1 MLSTTHTAMPALSS
15 FERKLNKHATT
26 FLIGGL
32 FLSLS
37 VLFYFAFCSLPCD
50 DVTSGLS
57 RADLRDA
64 QNKAFWNRNILAPSR
79 DLVYPEVVFIMSAP
93 DNLMGRDTIR
103 ETWAKDLPNTVLLR
117 FIIGTG
123 SLSTQQHSNIHRENF
138 IHSDL
143 LLLKSVNDSYGTL
156 TLKLLESFKWLDR
169 HVEFTHLIKAD
180 EDSFVR
186 VDRLAYELQKK
197 PKERFYWGFFDGRA
211 HVKKAGKWAEADW
224 ILCDRYLPYALGGG
238 YVLSSDL
245 VHYVSSNSKFLKL
258 FNSEDVSLGTWLGPL
273 DIKRSHDTRF
283 DTEYKSRGCKN
294 SNLIMHKQTLLQM
307 RELHNNLLKM
317 GQLCSKEVEY
327 RKSYVY
333 NWNALPSQCCKR
345 PQEVTS

>member
-1 MLSTTHTAMPALSS
+1 MSLSL
-15 FERKLNKHATT
+15 ERKLNKHATT
-26 FLIGGL
+26 VLIGGL
-32 FLSLS
+32 FLSMSL
-37 VLFYFAFCSLPCD
+37 LFYLSFCSMPCD
-50 DVTSGLS
+50 DPTYGIS
-57 RADLRDA
+57 REELRHA
-64 QNKAFWNRNILAPSR
+64 QNKAFWNGHILSPSR
-79 DLVYPEVVFIMSAP
+79 DLTFPLVVLVMSAP
-93 DNLMGRDTIR
+93 NSLMGRDTIR
-103 ETWAKDLPNTVLLR
+103 ETWARDLPETVLLR
-117 FIIGTG
+117 FVIGSG
-123 SLSTQQHSNIHRENF
+123 SLLAEQRSSIDRENF

-169 HVEFTHLIKAD
+169 HAEFTHLIKAD

-211 HVKKAGKWAEADW
+211 HVKKAGKWAEKEW

-238 YVLSSDL
+238 YVISSDL
-245 VHYVSSNSKFLKL
+245 VHYVSSNSKYLKS
-258 FNSEDVSLGTWLGPL
+258 FNSEDVSLGAWLGPL

-294 SNLIMHKQTLLQM
+294 NNLIMHKQSPLQM
-307 RELHNNLLKM
+307 RELYNNLHKM
-317 GQLCSKEVEY
+317 NQLCSQEVEY

-333 NWNALPSQCCKR
+333 NWYVLPSQCCKR
-345 PQEVTS
+345 PQDIATNKWPV